1 MRASGSRT
9 YWRTVNTVGKICVLL
24 LVNRW
29 YPDGGV
35 ENFLE
40 QLVSETS
47 GSIDYAIMSLTTRV
61 DSDAAC
67 IKIGPVLSS
76 ERVQD
81 MFAQSSSIASVMREG
96 HYDVVHIQA
105 SNGSAFFLADIA
117 KKAGIPRRIIHSHN
131 AGAEISGNPLKRA
144 VGAACASLFSDAPTD
159 LWACSANA
167 GEYLFGKQPFNVYFN
182 GIDLVRFAFSEQKR
196 ANIRGELG
204 VADGEF
210 LLGSIGRI
218 ALQKN
223 PLYQLQVFSE
233 LRKLVPGARFCMVGS
248 GDMEVERDA
257 EAERLGLGSSLIKV
271 SRTSESDAYYSA
283 FDALLLPS
291 LFEGLPFVGIEGQA
305 EGLPIYGSDVL
316 PRELSITDRI
326 LFASTDEAPSTWARR
341 IAEGIDRYRIEE
353 RPSYAEK
360 MRAAGFDREACFATI
375 AMAYRGGGR

>member
-1 MRASGSRT
+1 M
-9 YWRTVNTVGKICVLL
+9 
-24 LVNRW
+24 
-29 YPDGGV
+29 
-35 ENFLE
+35 
-40 QLVSETS
+40 
-47 GSIDYAIMSLTTRV
+47 
-61 DSDAAC
+61 
-67 IKIGPVLSS
+67 
-76 ERVQD
+76 
-81 MFAQSSSIASVMREG
+81 
-96 HYDVVHIQA
+96 
-105 SNGSAFFLADIA
+105 
-117 KKAGIPRRIIHSHN
+117 
-131 AGAEISGNPLKRA
+131 
-144 VGAACASLFSDAPTD
+144 GAACASLFSDAPTD

-353 RPSYAEK
+353 RPSFAEK
-360 MRAAGFDREACFATI
+360 MRAAGCDREACFATI

>member
-9 YWRTVNTVGKICVLL
+9 YWRTVNTVGKIRVLL

-271 SRTSESDAYYSA
+271 SRTSESDAY
-283 FDALLLPS
+283 
-291 LFEGLPFVGIEGQA
+291 
-305 EGLPIYGSDVL
+305 
-316 PRELSITDRI
+316 
-326 LFASTDEAPSTWARR
+326 
-341 IAEGIDRYRIEE
+341 
-353 RPSYAEK
+353 
-360 MRAAGFDREACFATI
+360 
-375 AMAYRGGGR
+375 